1 MIQGIL
7 RNNNAVLL
15 TCCEQHV
22 QALKHLQHALND
34 GNYLDTGSMLIGAHL
49 LFFFF
54 FISLLIGAHLFIFF
68 HKAEQ
73 SEFHLDPLYNQL
85 DLVFNLCLL
94 LFRSGNSAEAC
105 KQWLQLRGITLG
117 SCHDILIQEY
127 QRLKIAK
134 KSS

>member
-34 GNYLDTGSMLIGAHL
+34 GNYLDTGSM
-49 LFFFF
+49 
-54 FISLLIGAHLFIFF
+54 LIGAHLFIFF

-134 KSS
+134 KSL